1 MPLRVRPYLIRSPV
15 MSALGQKRKLRYLRL
30 KSAYP
35 QKRTWISAVGMSAL
49 CQKRTFASS
58 IRSPIKRGALWLLGR
73 PDLRRTHRLGH
84 AEEDRHSLT
93 AAPRRQRLLRVGE
106 AAVDVLPVVHH
117 PHVARG

>member
-1 MPLRVRPYLIRSPV
+1 MPKTMTHNKIVV
-15 MSALGQKRKLRYLRL
+15 L
-30 KSAYP
+30 KS
-35 QKRTWISAVGMSAL
+35 ISADIGARLELNREMSAL

-58 IRSPIKRGALWLLGR
+58 IRSPIKSGALRLLGR